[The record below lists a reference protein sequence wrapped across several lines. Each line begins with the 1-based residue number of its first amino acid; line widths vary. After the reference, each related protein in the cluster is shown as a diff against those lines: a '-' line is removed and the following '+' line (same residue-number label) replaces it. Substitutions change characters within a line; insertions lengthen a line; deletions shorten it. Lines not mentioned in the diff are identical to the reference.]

1 MLRRVREPL
10 DILAIDP
17 WLGGSHAV
25 FLESW
30 ASKSRHHVQIQGL
43 KARHWRWR
51 MRAGAWEIARSLGQG
66 APPDLLFVSDYVDL
80 PSLYGFLPPSW
91 GQIPALLYFHENQ
104 LTYPGQEGAPEPDFH
119 LGFTN
124 ILSCLRAEA
133 VVFNSSW
140 HRDDFSEAA
149 VELLSKL
156 PKPNP
161 RAALLERLKT
171 ASVISP
177 GVDTELI
184 KLGEGGAGPLR
195 VAFNHRWEHDK
206 DPRAFLSACLASV
219 EAGAELELMLLG
231 ERFASTPDGLDPLL
245 RALAPNII
253 HAGYAPDRE
262 TYAELLGSAD
272 VVASTALHEF
282 FGMAVAEGL
291 AAGCTPLVPRRLSY
305 PEVLGAALDPFLYEE
320 GELANRLTLLAKEPA
335 ALRDTGR
342 REQMRQRAQTW
353 GAEETSLRLDELA
366 DRLQSKP

>member
-10 DILAIDP
+10 DILALDP

-30 ASKSRHHVQIQGL
+30 ASKSRHRVQIRGL

-51 MRAGAWEIARSLGQG
+51 MRAGAWELARSLAEE
-66 APPDLLFVSDYVDL
+66 APPDVLFVSDYVDL
-80 PSLYGFLPPSW
+80 PSLFGFLPASW
-91 GQIPALLYFHENQ
+91 ASVPALLYFHENQ
-104 LTYPGQEGAPEPDFH
+104 LTYPGQDGAPEPDFH

-124 ILSCLRAEA
+124 ILSCLRADA
-133 VVFNSSW
+133 VAFNSEW
-140 HRDDFSEAA
+140 HRDDFRSAA

-161 RAALLERLKT
+161 RAALLERLEN

-177 GVDTELI
+177 GVDTKLI

-206 DPRAFLSACLASV
+206 DPRAFLSACAASV

-231 ERFASTPDGLDPLL
+231 ERFASTPAGLDPLL

-253 HAGYAPDRE
+253 HEGYAPDRE

-272 VVASTALHEF
+272 LVASTALHEF

-291 AAGCTPLVPRRLSY
+291 AAGCTPLVPNRLSY
-305 PEVLGAALDPFLYEE
+305 PEVLGPELSQSLYEE
-320 GELANRLTLLAKEPA
+320 GELATRLTLLANDPS
-335 ALRDTGR
+335 ALRERER
-342 REQMRQRAQTW
+342 REQMRQRARSW
-353 GAEETSLRLDELA
+353 SAEETCLRLDELA

>member
-10 DILAIDP
+10 DILALDP

-30 ASKSRHHVQIQGL
+30 ASKSRHRVQIRGL

-51 MRAGAWEIARSLGQG
+51 MRAGAWELAKSLAAE

-80 PSLYGFLPPSW
+80 PSLYGFLPASW
-91 GQIPALLYFHENQ
+91 GRVPALLYFHENQ
-104 LTYPGQEGAPEPDFH
+104 LTYPGQEGEPEPDFH

-124 ILSCLRAEA
+124 ILSCLRADA
-133 VVFNSSW
+133 VIFNSAW

-161 RAALLERLKT
+161 RGALLERLERS
-171 ASVISP
+171 SVVCP
-177 GVDTELI
+177 GIDLDLMQ
-184 KLGEGGAGPLR
+184 LGEGGTGPLR

-206 DPRAFLSACLASV
+206 DPRTFLSACREAV
-219 EAGAELELMLLG
+219 ESGSELELMLLG
-231 ERFASTPDGLDPLL
+231 ERFTKTPADLDPLL
-245 RALAPNII
+245 DALAPNII
-253 HAGYAPDRE
+253 HEGYAPDRE
-262 TYAELLGSAD
+262 TYAKLLGSAD

-291 AAGCTPLVPRRLSY
+291 AAGCTPLVPNRLSY
-305 PEVLGAALDPFLYEE
+305 PEVLGDELAEGLYEE
-320 GELANRLTLLAKEPA
+320 GELASRLALFASDPA
-335 ALRDTGR
+335 ALRERSQRERMR
-342 REQMRQRAQTW
+342 RRASAW
-353 GAEETSLRLDELA
+353 SAEETCLRLDELA